1 MFRMKTMFIFNYKA
15 SLSIITHHKQVIF
28 FFKAGNFLLV
38 PRYMLESWKPW
49 DACDRQNYVRP
60 DQLEFPFFFGV
71 EVIYNV
77 VLVLSVQQSESV
89 MHVYIST
96 LF

>member
-1 MFRMKTMFIFNYKA
+1 
-15 SLSIITHHKQVIF
+15 
-28 FFKAGNFLLV
+28 
-38 PRYMLESWKPW
+38 MLEIWKPW
-49 DACDRQNYVRP
+49 DVCDRQNYVRP

-71 EVIYNV
+71 ELIYNV

>member
-1 MFRMKTMFIFNYKA
+1 
-15 SLSIITHHKQVIF
+15 
-28 FFKAGNFLLV
+28 
-38 PRYMLESWKPW
+38 MLESWKPW

-71 EVIYNV
+71 ELIYNV

-96 LF
+96 IF